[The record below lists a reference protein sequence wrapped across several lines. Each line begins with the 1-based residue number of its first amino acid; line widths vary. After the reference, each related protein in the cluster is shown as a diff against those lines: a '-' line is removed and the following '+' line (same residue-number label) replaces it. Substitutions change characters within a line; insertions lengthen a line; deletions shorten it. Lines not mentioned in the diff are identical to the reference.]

1 VHGGI
6 AAGADGKLWF
16 DFRQC
21 NSHLTGGIFRECD
34 PVVIDKITS
43 NAAITGFQF
52 SGSAFCSSV
61 GRLTAGPDGNVW
73 FTDPCANKIGR
84 ITTSGVITE
93 FAIPGP
99 SVGAIGGIVA
109 GPDHNL
115 WFIAPKGSA
124 LVDATL
130 KVDRVTTTSG
140 VITEYAIPAP
150 ALRPNGVYC
159 TDSIAPGP
167 DGTLWFTEC
176 GANRIGRIT
185 TEGNITEFPIPT
197 LNSLPAGITTGP
209 DGNVWFTE
217 SSADQLGRITMT
229 GAVTEFPVRTPNSSP
244 GDITSGPGGTLWF
257 TESSVN
263 KIGRITP

>member
-1 VHGGI
+1 MAPQIVEYAIPTASSMPTSITQGPDGNLWFTEPGANKVADITPAGSITEFPLPSPSPATYYVHGGI

-73 FTDPCANKIGR
+73 FT
-84 ITTSGVITE
+84 
-93 FAIPGP
+93 
-99 SVGAIGGIVA
+99 
-109 GPDHNL
+109 
-115 WFIAPKGSA
+115 
-124 LVDATL
+124 
-130 KVDRVTTTSG
+130 
-140 VITEYAIPAP
+140 
-150 ALRPNGVYC
+150 
-159 TDSIAPGP
+159 
-167 DGTLWFTEC
+167 
-176 GANRIGRIT
+176 
-185 TEGNITEFPIPT
+185 
-197 LNSLPAGITTGP
+197 
-209 DGNVWFTE
+209 E